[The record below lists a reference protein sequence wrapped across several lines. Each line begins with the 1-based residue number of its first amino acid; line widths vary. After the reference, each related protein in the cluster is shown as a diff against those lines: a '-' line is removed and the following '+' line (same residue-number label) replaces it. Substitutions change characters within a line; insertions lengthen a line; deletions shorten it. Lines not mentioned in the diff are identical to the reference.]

1 MVLSHSWIVT
11 LNLLSIGA
19 GVVSAL
25 CLYWASLTVPWKL
38 RSWTGETPVEK
49 KYDRTQRIMA
59 WGGIPCIFVAGV
71 CQVAVVLLG
80 SN

>member
-1 MVLSHSWIVT
+1 MQHSWVVS
-11 LNLLSIGA
+11 LNLVSVIA
-19 GVVSAL
+19 SMVSAF

-38 RSWTGETPVEK
+38 RSYGGETPVEK

-59 WGGIPCIFVAGV
+59 WIGLPCVVIAGV
-71 CQVAVVLLG
+71 CQAAVILGG